1 MCLQGKGGV
10 FFFHHHGSELKIAL
24 NKQVIVE
31 GKHTIIHQT
40 AAPCMYAN
48 AVLNWLNNYLNAVW
62 LSCLCTVCG
71 ARGWEGCYW
80 WRGVGGGG
88 STGALCQG
96 FEWFVAR
103 RAIRGQFSWRSNW
116 TRQQVGDVWVRFTP
130 LSVEISVCV
139 CVLTFVGKS
148 WNMVMPCLPNNRGGG
163 LPHSVMLSFEISA
176 ILVDISCLRLTPVS
190 LSEEIWGPQ
199 DVNFCLEWS
208 GEVECLCVRVCVC
221 FVKGGG
227 GSLNTSGAQGFVGGV
242 CLFSVSC
249 SFNLISLHSFSFF
262 VRIISSSLSL
272 PPSACCDL

>member
-1 MCLQGKGGV
+1 MRCGCLVCVLYVEPEGGRV
-10 FFFHHHGSELKIAL
+10 VTG
-24 NKQVIVE
+24 
-31 GKHTIIHQT
+31 G
-40 AAPCMYAN
+40 
-48 AVLNWLNNYLNAVW
+48 
-62 LSCLCTVCG
+62 
-71 ARGWEGCYW
+71 
-80 WRGVGGGG
+80 GVGGGG
-88 STGALCQG
+88 LDRCTLSGFWVVCSTASNKRTVQLKVKLDSATSRRCLSSLYA
-96 FEWFVAR
+96 AR
-103 RAIRGQFSWRSNW
+103 
-116 TRQQVGDVWVRFTP
+116 
-130 LSVEISVCV
+130 VEISVCV

-208 GEVECLCVRVCVC
+208 GEVECLCVCVLWRE
-221 FVKGGG
+221 G

>member
-1 MCLQGKGGV
+1 MRCGCLVCVLYVEPEGGRVVTGGGV
-10 FFFHHHGSELKIAL
+10 
-24 NKQVIVE
+24 
-31 GKHTIIHQT
+31 
-40 AAPCMYAN
+40 
-48 AVLNWLNNYLNAVW
+48 
-62 LSCLCTVCG
+62 
-71 ARGWEGCYW
+71 GW
-80 WRGVGGGG
+80 GGGG

-208 GEVECLCVRVCVC
+208 GEVECLCVCVCVLWR
-221 FVKGGG
+221 GGG
-227 GSLNTSGAQGFVGGV
+227 ES
-242 CLFSVSC
+242 
-249 SFNLISLHSFSFF
+249 
-262 VRIISSSLSL
+262 
-272 PPSACCDL
+272 